1 MIFKFIEALTANQPH
16 NEPRV
21 LVSLYGEINR
31 IRIEF
36 EFEQDDMPFQSWL
49 ERGCPSIIEEEP
61 KIDQFAKMY
70 NLSERVEVAWL
81 RDIDLSD

>member
-1 MIFKFIEALTANQPH
+1 MPTHHITNQ
-16 NEPRV
+16 EF
-21 LVSLYGEINR
+21 LYHFSRRLG

-36 EFEQDDMPFQSWL
+36 EFEQDDMQFQSWL
-49 ERGCPSIIEEEP
+49 GRGCPSIIEEEP
-61 KIDQFAKMY
+61 KIDQFAPMY

>member
-1 MIFKFIEALTANQPH
+1 MPYL
-16 NEPRV
+16 
-21 LVSLYGEINR
+21 L
-31 IRIEF
+31 EF

-70 NLSERVEVAWL
+70 NLSERVEVALL
-81 RDIDLSD
+81 RDVDVSN

>member
-36 EFEQDDMPFQSWL
+36 EQEDMPFKSWL
-49 ERGCPSIIEEEP
+49 GRGGPSIIEEEP
-61 KIDQFAKMY
+61 TIDQFAPMY

>member
-1 MIFKFIEALTANQPH
+1 
-16 NEPRV
+16 
-21 LVSLYGEINR
+21 
-31 IRIEF
+31 
-36 EFEQDDMPFQSWL
+36 MPFQSWL

-70 NLSERVEVAWL
+70 NLSERVEVDWL